1 MWCLF
6 YDILSTRLL
15 NHSKLNLENYN
26 PIKIKFG
33 KTINPDEQLIYMY
46 SSGTIRGYFKNKER
60 EIVLYSEGIEKETII
75 HFFKDNNSKYDRP
88 ETPFWIQI
96 LDKKTKITNDILVP
110 PKLGLLS
117 AMISEN
123 VLLFR
128 KPKNEKDEINGLTKF
143 YYVKLVEK

>member
-1 MWCLF
+1 MLELTTKQ
-6 YDILSTRLL
+6 YDILTKEAFNIHKFPWFEDREKSHWLEMKTECVIRSAYFRATRRYAQWIT
-15 NHSKLNLENYN
+15 K
-26 PIKIKFG
+26 
-33 KTINPDEQLIYMY
+33 Q
-46 SSGTIRGYFKNKER
+46 
-60 EIVLYSEGIEKETII
+60 EGIEKETII